1 VEAYVGE
8 ALVSGLL
15 AAARREVLGFFRS
28 RDSFWLMLGFG
39 LLGAAPTAVLAFA
52 GSPLDF
58 SRALDFRS
66 PSLAAEVFHNYASLA
81 EFGGLVFLAYSL
93 ASRSL
98 VGELERGSWRLV
110 RLSPLGVERAL
121 AGKAIGVAIV
131 VAAVHGFAASLLM
144 LVTPLLRRTPTE
156 VVGAIVGVPLVA
168 ALVIPEGFA
177 HPQGARATQVPRG
190 LIRTISVLR
199 TLVLLGGL
207 ALFFG
212 PPLRPRPS
220 FDAYTSYWSKLPAN
234 GPAFP
239 STPLPWLVAILW
251 LLLTGIVLWRMAV
264 RHARSF

>member
-1 VEAYVGE
+1 VEAHIGE

-39 LLGAAPTAVLAFA
+39 ALGAAPMAVLAVA
-52 GSPLDF
+52 GSRLDF

-66 PSLAAEVFHNYASLA
+66 TNLAAEVVHNYASLA
-81 EFGGLVFLAYSL
+81 EFGGLVLVAYSL

-98 VGELERGSWRLV
+98 VSELERGSWRLV
-110 RLSPLGVERAL
+110 RLSSLGVERAL
-121 AGKAIGVAIV
+121 AGKGMGIAIV

-144 LVTPLLRRTPTE
+144 LTTPLLRRTTTE
-156 VVGAIVGVPLVA
+156 IVGAIVGVPLVA

-177 HPQGARATQVPRG
+177 HPQGARTTRLPRG
-190 LIRTISVLR
+190 LIRTISVVR
-199 TLVLLGGL
+199 TLGLLGGL
-207 ALFFG
+207 AILFG

-220 FDAYTSYWSKLPAN
+220 FDAYTSYWARLPAN